1 MIDEDYQAWDKY
13 PDHRWVF
20 NKLDIALRLGYQAG
34 PACVPLPKV
43 KEVYFKAI
51 IRPIY
56 NLYGMGIG
64 ARIFTFNPGID
75 NEFIVNHGCI
85 PPGYFW
91 CEYFKGTHYSI
102 DYKSTT
108 APAGSLFRWEPF
120 HAMIGENTEKDL
132 TRFKSWVSV
141 EPPKMM
147 LPHFINKIMNV
158 DYLNIECI
166 DDKIIEIHLRTGNDI
181 LHNTPI
187 GTEVIPIWSDEENT
201 SKELEKQ
208 GYQFKSNLY
217 PDSFNYGADGH
228 LKYVREGYMIK

>member
-1 MIDEDYQAWDKY
+1 MIDEDYQAWEAY
-13 PDHRWVF
+13 PQYRWVF
-20 NKLDIALRLGYQAG
+20 NKLDIALRLGYPAG

-43 KEVYFKAI
+43 KEVHFKAV

-64 ARIFTFNPGID
+64 AKVFTFNPSID
-75 NEFIVNHGCI
+75 NNFIVNHGCV

-102 DYKSTT
+102 DFKSTES
-108 APAGSLFRWEPF
+108 PKGSMFKWEPF
-120 HAMIGENTEKDL
+120 HAMSGVNSENDL
-132 TRFKSWVSV
+132 TRFTGWRNI
-141 EPPKMM
+141 EIPNII
-147 LPHFINKIMNV
+147 LPHFIRCISGV
-158 DYLNIECI
+158 DYLNVECI
-166 DDKIIEIHLRTGNDI
+166 DDKIIEIHLRTGNDV

-187 GTEVIPIWSDEENT
+187 GTHAVPIWSDEKNT
-201 SKELEKQ
+201 IAELQKK
-208 GYQFKSNLY
+208 GYEFKSNLH

>member
-13 PDHRWVF
+13 PNYRWVF

-34 PACVPLPKV
+34 PACVPLPPIPH
-43 KEVYFKAI
+43 YFKAI
-51 IRPIY
+51 VRPIY

-64 ARIFTFNPGID
+64 AKVHKFVPEVD
-75 NEFIVNHGCI
+75 NDFIVNHGCI

-91 CEYFKGTHYSI
+91 CEYFEGTHYSI

-108 APAGSLFRWEPF
+108 SPAGSLFRWEPF
-120 HAMIGENTEKDL
+120 HAMMGKNTEKDL
-132 TRFKSWVSV
+132 TRFNSWTSV
-141 EPPKMM
+141 EPPKML
-147 LPHFINKIMNV
+147 LPDFINKIMDV
-158 DYLNIECI
+158 DHLNIECI

-181 LHNTPI
+181 LHDTPL
-187 GTEVIPIWSDEENT
+187 GTKAIPIWSDEKNNK
-201 SKELEKQ
+201 KELEKE
-208 GYQFKSNLY
+208 GYEFKSNLH